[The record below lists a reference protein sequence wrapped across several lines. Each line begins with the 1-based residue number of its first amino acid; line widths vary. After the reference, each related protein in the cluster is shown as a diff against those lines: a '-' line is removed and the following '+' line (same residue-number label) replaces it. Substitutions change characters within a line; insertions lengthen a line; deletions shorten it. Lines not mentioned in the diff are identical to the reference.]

1 METVGASD
9 AMASSELRLLPRGC
23 LMREPS
29 LRGSDE
35 WWDWWYDCCRKRNPY
50 PKESIEWRLWIAR
63 VGTNPF
69 KRDTKEWRRWN
80 EGCCRDDGVAA
91 GPVAWCCC
99 FCLLALSIP
108 SLLVTGLH
116 LSGQTSEVRGPP
128 VAPPPTTPPP
138 SPPPCDASLAACS
151 AHGAIE
157 ENANTACATSGAP
170 DLCFVYRDVALTPG
184 AGGGTPTATITY
196 WACVCPAPPLPPVPP
211 VLPPVPASPP
221 PTSPPPTTPPTTPPP
236 AAPPPSAPPQIPWND
251 CTADE
256 ATAHGGWTIAAC
268 RAWKESVYPDAMFD
282 SSGVAGGVAPA
293 PDARFLC
300 YYTPP
305 LANIV
310 AMVSSGAMPLAGV
323 VCDVAQVVCYCLEAP
338 PIPPPDAP
346 PWPPFHPNAA
356 PLPPPP
362 PSPPPPSPPS
372 PLPSPPV
379 PPSPPPPASPP
390 KVPCAHPIDFV
401 LVLDESASM
410 GDATMSA
417 FSGPIGELK
426 VFAKRLVNHYYL
438 GLDAVRFSVVSFQ
451 SVATTRVVWST
462 VQSEIDLAIDQLAP
476 SGLTSISGGF
486 EAAGVLFDSAR
497 ADASKVLLLFSDGEQ
512 STDKAPGKTYLE
524 TAVDAAT
531 AVKATDVRV
540 FAWGFGSAEWLQSVT
555 LSTLQA
561 LATDPT
567 QAILVSDMTELS
579 DHLGDLQ
586 TAICDTA

>member
-1 METVGASD
+1 
-9 AMASSELRLLPRGC
+9 MASASATELQLLPRGC
-23 LMREPS
+23 LEREPP

-35 WWDWWYDCCRKRNPY
+35 WWDWWYDCCRKCNPY
-50 PKESIEWRLWIAR
+50 PKESKEWQLWIAR
-63 VGTNPF
+63 VQTNPF

-80 EGCCRDDGVAA
+80 EGCCRDDVVA
-91 GPVAWCCC
+91 GPVLWCCC
-99 FCLLALSIP
+99 CLLAITIP
-108 SLLVTGLH
+108 LLLVTRVR
-116 LSGQTSEVRGPP
+116 LSGHANEVRGPP
-128 VAPPPTTPPP
+128 VAPP
-138 SPPPCDASLAACS
+138 L
-151 AHGAIE
+151 
-157 ENANTACATSGAP
+157 
-170 DLCFVYRDVALTPG
+170 
-184 AGGGTPTATITY
+184 
-196 WACVCPAPPLPPVPP
+196 
-211 VLPPVPASPP
+211 
-221 PTSPPPTTPPTTPPP
+221 PPTTPPEAPSP

-251 CTADE
+251 CTPDE
-256 ATAHGGWTIAAC
+256 ATAHGGWTIDAC
-268 RAWKESVYPDAMFD
+268 RAWQESVYPDAMYT
-282 SSGVAGGVAPA
+282 SSGVAGGVAPPA
-293 PDARFLC
+293 DARFLC

-305 LANIV
+305 VANIV
-310 AMVSSGAMPLAGV
+310 AMVSSGAMPLANV

-338 PIPPPDAP
+338 PSPPPNPP

-426 VFAKRLVNHYYL
+426 VFAKNLVNHYYL

-451 SVATTRVVWST
+451 SVATTRVTWSV
-462 VQSEIDLAIDQLAP
+462 VQREIDHAIDMLAP
-476 SGLTSISGGF
+476 SGLTTISGGF

-524 TAVDAAT
+524 TAVDAAA
-531 AVKATDVRV
+531 AVKATGVRV

-555 LSTLQA
+555 LATLQA
-561 LATDPT
+561 LATDPA
-567 QAILVSDMTELS
+567 QAILVSNMTELS

-586 TAICDTA
+586 AAICNEAPSLPPGGGSTVG